1 MLWAMYLDLLKI
13 GRFGRSRDKAGSVSL
28 DVVALRGPQ

>member
-1 MLWAMYLDLLKI
+1 MLWAMYLGLVKI
-13 GRFGRSRDKAGSVSL
+13 GSYILSRDKSGSVSL